1 MKVFDLELHRHIR
14 DYFVEDKFSSMDNLE
29 ITADLFLEDISDDFP
44 NQRPD
49 GPYKIGGMSAYYQD
63 QKRKGML
70 PSQADVQD
78 VVDQQVKKSG
88 RGSIKDMW
96 GNPWAPNEEKVF
108 INIRKNTI
116 GGARG
121 NMTLQRQL
129 GHDLMI
135 KPLDQGGI
143 GATQT
148 RNTSNATYWL
158 PGELFD
164 IHLKNNKIK

>member
-1 MKVFDLELHRHIR
+1 MKVFDLEFQRHVR
-14 DYFVEDKFSSMDNLE
+14 DHFVEDKFSSMDDLE
-29 ITADLFLEDISDDFP
+29 ITTNLFLEDISDDFP
-44 NQRPD
+44 NKRPE

-70 PSQADVQD
+70 PSDSTAQD
-78 VVDQQVKKSG
+78 VVNKQVKKVG
-88 RGSIKDMW
+88 KGSVKDMW
-96 GNPWAPNEEKVF
+96 GNPWAPNEDKVF
-108 INIRKNTI
+108 INIRNNQI
-116 GGARG
+116 SGARG
-121 NMTLQRQL
+121 FLTLQKQI

-148 RNTSNATYWL
+148 TNTSNATYWL

-164 IHLKNNKIK
+164 IHVKNKKIK